1 MSKIKHSTEL
11 VLVAGAIMLA
21 SIKQSETDSK
31 AILEFAEGFAPQNL
45 NILALANE
53 GDNRFSPA
61 VSIRRAW
68 LTTEKANLAKFGIT
82 AEQIAAM
89 KAAYV
94 ENGGHAV
101 VMIADPTI
109 AVSPTKKV
117 RLAIQLKDSLKPFDQ
132 FQEEN
137 KLKTCKQVVD
147 RKTGKVRYFVK
158 DNQLIFSRA
167 DVVAL
172 DERKNQIIASD
183 ARITEEEAKAL
194 VETTVAANEALNKI
208 GA

>member
-1 MSKIKHSTEL
+1 MTKIKHSTEL
-11 VLVAGAIMLA
+11 VLVAGMVMLA

-53 GDNRFSPA
+53 GDDRFSPA
-61 VSIRRAW
+61 VSVRRAW
-68 LTTEKANLAKFGIT
+68 LTAEIANLAKFGIT
-82 AEQIAAM
+82 AEQVEAM

-94 ENGGHAV
+94 ENGGHFA
-101 VMIADPTI
+101 VMIENPTI
-109 AVSPTKKV
+109 AISPTKKV
-117 RLAIQLKDSLKPFDQ
+117 RLAIQLKDSLKPFDEYQ
-132 FQEEN
+132 AEN
-137 KLKTCKQVVD
+137 KLKTCKQAVD
-147 RKTGKVRYFVK
+147 RKTGEVRYFLK
-158 DNQLIFSRA
+158 DNQLIFSKA

-194 VETTVAANEALNKI
+194 VETTVASNEALNEI